1 MQKTRDMTDEMANYI
16 ESKRDWVRNHY
27 APETVDR
34 YNTVDGKL
42 HLLDVVL
49 KSDWIE
55 KHETVKQQSLGIT
68 FGDVIVQDM
77 NFEWIEVEDEK
88 GSSPALRLPD
98 TTLIIFPMTMISKRI
113 ERDESV
119 DIYELYTALKEDVN
133 RIKSEA

>member
-1 MQKTRDMTDEMANYI
+1 MQKTRDLTDGMANYI

-27 APETVDR
+27 TPETVDK

-55 KHETVKQQSLGIT
+55 KHETAKLQSLGIT

-88 GSSPALRLPD
+88 GITPALRLPD

-119 DIYELYTALKEDVN
+119 DIYELYMALKEDVN
-133 RIKSEA
+133 RIKLEA